1 LENNCTRS
9 CIIHNCINKSL
20 IIWKLE
26 LFHLS
31 ISLEVNVKKKYA
43 IIEEN
48 SALRLPFFI
57 FRKKSLFL
65 FLFLLLIKY
74 ICVLILQRF
83 RFFVKYLDLISLIG
97 LSYSSNNITISIII
111 CVEVRIISILFV
123 IRNTI

>member
-65 FLFLLLIKY
+65 LLIKY
-74 ICVLILQRF
+74 ICVLILQRS